1 MRICMM
7 HLLQLCQLGSPTLRV
22 FSVHALHYVVHTA
35 CTHCMHMAHPSQLL
49 GQRRARAALWYDPLL
64 TSQLG
69 QLGLELL
76 EAADDGGGAAPQAG
90 EANTPRTVQHPAA
103 LLGARAVVGGASPP
117 RGSSRRT

>member
-1 MRICMM
+1 M
-7 HLLQLCQLGSPTLRV
+7 
-22 FSVHALHYVVHTA
+22 HTA
-35 CTHCMHMAHPSQLL
+35 HPLQLL
-49 GQRRARAALWYDPLL
+49 GQRRARATLWYDPLL

-90 EANTPRTVQHPAA
+90 EVNTPRTVQHPAA

>member
-1 MRICMM
+1 M
-7 HLLQLCQLGSPTLRV
+7 HLLQLGQLGSPTLRV

-35 CTHCMHMAHPSQLL
+35 CTHCMHMAHPLQLL
-49 GQRRARAALWYDPLL
+49 GQRRARATLWYDPLL